1 MDSYQLDEYLKPYCN
16 WGRWGPEDELGTF
29 NFIDPPKIVEACQ
42 LVTKGKVFSLAM
54 PFDMDCSQIP
64 REGSRRFNP
73 IHTMLRSGT
82 DLAGMDPDDLP
93 PIYTTDDMITMPL
106 QVSTQ
111 WDAFAHVLYRGKMY
125 NNVPYSMIDSEGA
138 KKNSI
143 DKVSKN
149 MIGRG
154 VLLDIPRF
162 RGVPWL
168 QPGDPVE
175 SKELQECADSQDVEI
190 RRGDFLLIRTGHIA
204 LCRDRGSW
212 GDFAG
217 GRRPGIT
224 VETIP
229 WIFQKEITAI
239 ACDNYGVEA
248 IPSGVDDVV
257 TPVHLAT
264 LANMG
269 LTLGEIFD
277 LDEIAEDCASDNVYE
292 FLFVAPP
299 IPVTRAVGS
308 PVNPYAIK

>member
-1 MDSYQLDEYLKPYCN
+1 MDSYELDEYLKPYCN
-16 WGRWGPEDELGTF
+16 WGRWGADDELGTF
-29 NFIDPPKIVEACQ
+29 NFINPQMIIDACK

-54 PFDMDCSQIP
+54 PFDKDCSQIP

-73 IHTMLRSGT
+73 VHTMLRSGT
-82 DLAGMDPDDLP
+82 DLASMDQENLP

-111 WDAFAHVLYRGKMY
+111 WDAFAHVLYRGKTY
-125 NNVPYSMIDSEGA
+125 NGVDYSMIDSEGA

-143 DKVSKN
+143 DKVSKS

-162 RGVPWL
+162 RGIPWL
-168 QPGDPVE
+168 QPGDPIE
-175 SKELQECADSQDVEI
+175 SQDLQGCADFQKVEI
-190 RRGDFLLIRTGHIA
+190 RKGDFLLIRTGHIA
-204 LCRDRGSW
+204 LCRDRGAW

-217 GRRPGIT
+217 GKRPGIT
-224 VETIP
+224 VEVIP
-229 WIFQKEITAI
+229 WIFDKEISAI

-277 LDEIAEDCASDNVYE
+277 LDEIAVDCASDNVYE

-299 IPVTRAVGS
+299 IPVTQAVGS
-308 PVNPYAIK
+308 PCNPYVIK